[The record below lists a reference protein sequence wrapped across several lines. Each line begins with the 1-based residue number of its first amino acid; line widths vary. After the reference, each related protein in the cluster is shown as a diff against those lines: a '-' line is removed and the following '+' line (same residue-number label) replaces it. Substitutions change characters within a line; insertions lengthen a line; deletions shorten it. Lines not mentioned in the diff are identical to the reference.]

1 MQKIVNGRLLAATAL
16 ISLLAACSTTGGPGT
31 EGNWSRLGETG
42 NGNIRAYIDKDSIVR
57 NGDVVTF
64 RDRKVVVKPSEERYA
79 NTPPYKTA
87 IGTWEMNCRAKT
99 YRLTQL
105 LLVDKEGKPL
115 TDQKY
120 TASQLRPM
128 QVMAGSITEKQY
140 QAACSGN

>member
-1 MQKIVNGRLLAATAL
+1 
-16 ISLLAACSTTGGPGT
+16 LAACSTTGGPGT
-31 EGNWSRLGETG
+31 DGNWSRLGETG

-57 NGDVVTF
+57 NGDMVTF
-64 RDRKVVVKPSEERYA
+64 RDRKVVVKPSEERYT

-87 IGTWEMNCRAKT
+87 IGTWEMNCRTKT

-120 TASQLRPM
+120 SASQLRPM

-140 QAACSGN
+140 QAACGGN